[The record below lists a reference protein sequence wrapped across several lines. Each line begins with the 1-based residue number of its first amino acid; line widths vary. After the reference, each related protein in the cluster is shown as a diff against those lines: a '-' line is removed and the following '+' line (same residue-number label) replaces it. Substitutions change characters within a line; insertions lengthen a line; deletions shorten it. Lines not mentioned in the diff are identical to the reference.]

1 MNGIVEWFARNGV
14 AANLVA
20 AFIVVS
26 GLVAIPSI
34 KQEVFPE
41 FDSDHVIIEVP
52 FPGSTP
58 SEVEEM
64 ICARVEQA
72 VQGLSGVKMVSST
85 SADFRPVAQRNLP
98 RRPQS

>member
-1 MNGIVEWFARNGV
+1 MNQIVDWFARNAV

-20 AFIVVS
+20 AFIIVS
-26 GLVAIPSI
+26 GLAAIPSI

-41 FDSDHVIIEVP
+41 FDSDHVTIEVP

-58 SEVEEM
+58 NEVEEM

-72 VQGLSGVKMVSST
+72 VQGLSGIKRIRST
-85 SADFRPVAQRNLP
+85 AAENVGLIFIELLP
-98 RRPQS
+98 QTD